1 MRRTVEAAPSMRGV
15 GVVGTS
21 IADPPAV
28 ENRWRFARPRPP
40 LERSEL
46 VLLAVFALT
55 SVWVLGLDVWQVV
68 AHGRI
73 WTGTDGVY
81 ISDQMQYLGWVSSA
95 SHSGLVADLFV
106 VRPTAAVYLQPAV
119 LISGGLAAIG
129 VQPSLALLLWKP
141 VAVVSLFFAMRAYAV
156 RGLDDAGPGP
166 RLTVIA
172 LALFYGCFSSVY
184 GNFGVV
190 GDLFPGF
197 LSWGYP
203 FALMAVAAAVFA
215 LLSYDRARSEGR
227 SSWTPGLL
235 GALAGSLHP
244 WQGEMFVL
252 VVAGAELFGGG
263 LTRAELRMG
272 LRSPRIHLATITV
285 ALALIPLAYYYGLGK
300 LNIEWQL
307 GQAASKHA
315 FPALAIGLALAPL
328 ALLALLGLRGPAGFI
343 GRSARLWPLACILI
357 YLQAYTSQGA
367 TPLHA
372 FDGVTLPLALLAV
385 NGCLRA
391 GWRRLPYQAVI
402 ATVLVAAF
410 TLPTTY
416 YEMKEARDEVL
427 PTAGNPNFVTRG
439 ERAAL
444 EYLKDERV
452 SGGVIS
458 SDYLGMTV
466 PGYTGRH
473 SYDGDCIW
481 SEPNCA
487 GRNAA
492 TSALLAG
499 RLTPAA
505 AQHLVSTSHARFV
518 LLACGSATSKI
529 ESELAPLTSAIAR
542 FDCASVIQ
550 LRA

>member
-1 MRRTVEAAPSMRGV
+1 
-15 GVVGTS
+15 
-21 IADPPAV
+21 
-28 ENRWRFARPRPP
+28 
-40 LERSEL
+40 
-46 VLLAVFALT
+46 
-55 SVWVLGLDVWQVV
+55 
-68 AHGRI
+68 
-73 WTGTDGVY
+73 
-81 ISDQMQYLGWVSSA
+81 MQYLGWVRSA
-95 SHSGLVADLFV
+95 SHSVLIADLFV
-106 VRPTAAVYLQPAV
+106 VQPDCRRLSPARGPDLGRARRARGAAQHR
-119 LISGGLAAIG
+119 AAACG
-129 VQPSLALLLWKP
+129 SR
-141 VAVVSLFFAMRAYAV
+141 SRSSRSFFAIRAYAV
-156 RGLDDAGPGP
+156 RGLDDAARGP

-203 FALMAVAAAVFA
+203 FALMAVAATVFA

-227 SSWTPGLL
+227 SAWTPGLL

-252 VVAGAELFGGG
+252 VVVGAELIGGG
-263 LTRAELRMG
+263 LTRAELRTG

-285 ALALIPLAYYYGLGK
+285 ALALIPLAYYYSLGK
-300 LNIEWQL
+300 LNIDWQL

-315 FPALAIGLALAPL
+315 FPAIAIGLALAPL
-328 ALLALLGLRGPAGFI
+328 ALLALLGLRGPAGGFV
-343 GRSARLWPLACILI
+343 GRSARLWPLACVVI

-372 FDGVTLPLALLAV
+372 FDGVTLPLAVLAV

-391 GWRRLPYQAVI
+391 GWRRLPFQTAI
-402 ATVLVAAF
+402 ATVLIAAF
-410 TLPTTY
+410 TIPTTY

-444 EYLKDERV
+444 EYLKDERA

-458 SDYLGMTV
+458 SPYLGMTV

-481 SEPNCA
+481 SEPDCA
-487 GRNAA
+487 GRSSR
-492 TSALLAG
+492 TRALLAG
-499 RLTPAA
+499 QLTPAA
-505 AQHLVSTSHARFV
+505 AQHLITSSHARFV
-518 LLACGSATSKI
+518 LLSCGSATPKV
-529 ESELAPLTSAIAR
+529 ESELAPLTSSIER
-542 FDCASVIQ
+542 FGCASVIR